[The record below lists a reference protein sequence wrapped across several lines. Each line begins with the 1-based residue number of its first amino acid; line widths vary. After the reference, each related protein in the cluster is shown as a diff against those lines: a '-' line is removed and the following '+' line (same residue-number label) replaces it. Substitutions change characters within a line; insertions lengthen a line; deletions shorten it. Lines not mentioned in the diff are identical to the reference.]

1 MTFATALLVYLL
13 LRFWACLSQSIT
25 PPGEVLPQRSEEQVT
40 MHPKA
45 R

>member
-25 PPGEVLPQRSEEQVT
+25 PPRVRFF
-40 MHPKA
+40 PKGLKN